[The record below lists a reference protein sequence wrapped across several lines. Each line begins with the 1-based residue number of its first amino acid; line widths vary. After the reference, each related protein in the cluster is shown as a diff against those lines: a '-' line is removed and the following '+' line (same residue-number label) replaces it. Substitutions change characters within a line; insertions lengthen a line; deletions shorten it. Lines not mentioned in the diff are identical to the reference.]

1 MSTPSAP
8 LSPVNSVWYNDWRQV
23 DVTSLDAFTPTRPV
37 SVIIPYYQAPTG
49 PYYQKSAETLARTLA
64 TLEGQT
70 YPRELFEVI
79 IVDDGS
85 EPPLARP
92 PSTPLDVKV
101 IRRERRVFGRALIRA
116 TYSQAINTG
125 VRAAAYDILLFLNS
139 VMLVEAGWM
148 AAHARWHHAVSDALT
163 VGIRAFVDVNGMDA
177 ETIRG
182 RAGSLKELFSGRPMD
197 PPLYEGYMAKT
208 NDLTSRADDPFQVVV
223 AGNLGMGKDFYWSVG
238 GFDESFTYWGL
249 EDVELGYRAYTHG
262 GLLVPV
268 RDAVAYRQGRWD
280 EDRDAKRRS
289 TQIQEGIAAHRIAHP
304 WYRGHRPGR
313 IFAVPQYVVT
323 IEVGQCPAGQ
333 VVRAVNNVLTDRVR
347 DLLVR
352 IEMPASDDEERL
364 ARLQAEFGPDPRVR
378 VAPTSTALEE
388 FPSSPFHVALPA
400 AVVAKDLVH
409 RLRVKLGDA
418 AHAEALLPDGAGKV
432 AITRAWA
439 LHRAQ
444 RTGKSVADFG
454 EARTIPAT
462 ALKLV
467 VADPAEDVDRV
478 GRGDSA
484 QWGRLLDRMR
494 DVHSPGEVGS
504 FLKWLAGSV
513 WRRVVG
519 RPR

>member
-23 DVTSLDAFTPTRPV
+23 DVASLDGFAPTRPV
-37 SVIIPYYQAPTG
+37 SVIIPYYQTPTG
-49 PYYQKSAETLARTLA
+49 PYYQKSAETLVRTLA

-92 PSTPLDVKV
+92 PSTSLEVKV
-101 IRRERRVFGRALIRA
+101 IRRERRVVGRTLMRS
-116 TYSQAINTG
+116 THGQAMNTG
-125 VRAAAYDILLFLNS
+125 ARAAAYDILLFLDS
-139 VMLVEAGWM
+139 GMLVEAGWM

-163 VGIRAFVDVNGMDA
+163 VGIRAYVDVNGMDA
-177 ETIRG
+177 ETIR
-182 RAGSLKELFSGRPMD
+182 RRPGSLKELLSGRPMD
-197 PPLYEGYMAKT
+197 PPLYEGYMTKT

-223 AGNLGMGKDFYWSVG
+223 GGNLGVCKGFYWSMG
-238 GFDESFTYWGL
+238 GCDESFTYWGL
-249 EDVELGYRAYTHG
+249 EDIELGYRAYTRG

-268 RDAVAYRQGRWD
+268 RDSLAYRQGRWD
-280 EDRDAKRRS
+280 EGRDAKHRS
-289 TQIQEGIAAHRIAHP
+289 AQIQEGIAAHRIAHP

-323 IEVGQCPAGQ
+323 VDMGLCPAGQ
-333 VVRAVNNVLTDRVR
+333 VVRAVNNILTDRVR

-388 FPSSPFHVALPA
+388 FPASPFHVTLPA

-418 AHAEALLPDGAGKV
+418 AHAESMLPDGAGKV

-454 EARTIPAT
+454 EARKIPAA
-462 ALKLV
+462 ALKLA

-478 GRGDSA
+478 GRADSA

>member
-1 MSTPSAP
+1 MSTPSAL

-23 DVTSLDAFTPTRPV
+23 DVAPLNAFAPTRPV
-37 SVIIPYYQAPTG
+37 SVIIPYYQTP
-49 PYYQKSAETLARTLA
+49 AETLARTLA

-92 PSTPLDVKV
+92 PSTSLDVKV
-101 IRRERRVFGRALIRA
+101 IRRERRVVGRALMRS
-116 TYSQAINTG
+116 THGQARNTG
-125 VRAAAYDILLFLNS
+125 ARAAAYDILLFLDS
-139 VMLVEAGWM
+139 VMLVEAGWL
-148 AAHARWHHAVSDALT
+148 AAHARWHHVVSDALT
-163 VGIRAFVDVNGMDA
+163 VGLRAYVDVNGMDA
-177 ETIRG
+177 ETIRH
-182 RAGSLKELFSGRPMD
+182 RPGSLKELFSGRPMD

-208 NDLTSRADDPFQVVV
+208 NDLTSRADDPFQVIVG
-223 AGNLGMGKDFYWSVG
+223 GNLGMSKDFYWSVG
-238 GFDESFTYWGL
+238 GCDESFTYWGL
-249 EDVELGYRAYTHG
+249 EDVELGYRAYTRG

-268 RDAVAYRQGRWD
+268 QDSLAYRQGRWD
-280 EDRDAKRRS
+280 EGRDAKHRS

-323 IEVGQCPAGQ
+323 VEMGQCPAGQ
-333 VVRAVNNVLTDRVR
+333 VVRAVDNVLTDRVR

-388 FPSSPFHVALPA
+388 FPASPFHVALPA

-418 AHAEALLPDGAGKV
+418 AHAESLLPDGAGKV

-454 EARTIPAT
+454 EARKIPAA
-462 ALKLV
+462 ALKLA

-478 GRGDSA
+478 GRADSA